1 MNPFQ
6 KNESKETLFSPVST
20 EEMLPRPPSPPKK
33 SPPVSPEVQF
43 VSDCN
48 RVTAYVSLPKFLL
61 GCCNFA
67 LNCVRAEKLL
77 SRGIRIHLKIYSRFF
92 CFGKEATGWVSRIF
106 FFQLGPRVLLYF
118 TAYSLGEKKHFE
130 CPGRLGK
137 HSCLENCV

>member
-1 MNPFQ
+1 MLEERESKEPAMNPFQ

-43 VSDCN
+43 VSDGK

-61 GCCNFA
+61 GCCNFV

-77 SRGIRIHLKIYSRFF
+77 SRGIRIHLKINFRFF

-106 FFQLGPRVLLYF
+106 FFPVGPQSFALF
-118 TAYSLGEKKHFE
+118 HCIFPGGEKA
-130 CPGRLGK
+130 L
-137 HSCLENCV
+137 